1 MAKIFIPSIGI
12 AMEEA
17 LLIRWLKQP
26 GDEVAAE
33 EAVAEI
39 ETDKAAMDLTSPVSG
54 KMGPHLFEPGATIP
68 VGTTIAEVLE
78 EGEESADEPGRP
90 DAPVVADGAARPDA
104 SVVEAKPGRPDAPVV
119 DAASIAAQAPSS
131 APVATGSGSA
141 PHTLSPRARRLARER
156 GAEAPAHE
164 EAPAPAEASAQ
175 QERFRSL
182 IAAKVAESWREIPH
196 FAVTREVDAEAMLA
210 TLDLLRRGGFAPAPT
225 LTDLL
230 LRALAIGLR
239 EFGHRGPDDV
249 GLAVATDHG
258 VVIPVIRNVLGRD
271 AAALAAE
278 RRAAVERAR
287 SGRLGPKDLE
297 ASPPST
303 LSNLGS
309 LGVDQFTGIIAL
321 GQTSLLTVGR
331 AAPRVV
337 ADDTRTLRIRTS
349 FFATLNVDHRTIDG
363 AAAARLLAAFA
374 AAAEALTSTF

>member
-1 MAKIFIPSIGI
+1 M
-12 AMEEA
+12 
-17 LLIRWLKQP
+17 
-26 GDEVAAE
+26 
-33 EAVAEI
+33 
-39 ETDKAAMDLTSPVSG
+39 
-54 KMGPHLFEPGATIP
+54 
-68 VGTTIAEVLE
+68 
-78 EGEESADEPGRP
+78 
-90 DAPVVADGAARPDA
+90 
-104 SVVEAKPGRPDAPVV
+104 
-119 DAASIAAQAPSS
+119 
-131 APVATGSGSA
+131 
-141 PHTLSPRARRLARER
+141 
-156 GAEAPAHE
+156 
-164 EAPAPAEASAQ
+164 
-175 QERFRSL
+175 
-182 IAAKVAESWREIPH
+182 AESWREIPH